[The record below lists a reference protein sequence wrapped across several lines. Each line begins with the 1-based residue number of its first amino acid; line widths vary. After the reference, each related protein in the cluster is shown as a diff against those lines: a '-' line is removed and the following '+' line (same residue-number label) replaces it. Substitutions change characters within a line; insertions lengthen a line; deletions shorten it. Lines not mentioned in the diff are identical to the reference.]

1 MSELNKYSRGKI
13 YTIRCRTD
21 DSLVF
26 VGSTSQQYLCQRFA
40 CHKNNCKRGK
50 SGSLYKHIT
59 GNDWSDWYIELHESY
74 PCNSR
79 DELCRREG
87 EVIREIGTVNKN
99 IAGRTAKESV
109 RNWQANNRDKYLE
122 NMRNWYD
129 NNRDKHLE
137 NMRNWYE
144 NNRDKHLDNCKKYKT
159 RKCSLTP

>member
-99 IAGRTAKESV
+99 IAGRTRKEFFQDNPEYKK
-109 RNWQANNRDKYLE
+109 NWR
-122 NMRNWYD
+122 
-129 NNRDKHLE
+129 
-137 NMRNWYE
+137 E
-144 NNRDKHLDNCKKYKT
+144 NNSEHIREYHKEWRS
-159 RKCSLTP
+159 RKRSATP